1 MTAGISLP
9 SFGSRA
15 SGLWLTLFMLAPTI
29 LPALSSATPVEVL
42 YGPEDKPL
50 DRVVALYHRAHRYL
64 YVAVYGLSNPGAV
77 EALVAAKK
85 RGVDVRIMPIASGWT
100 TRNNGQPLMH
110 CDWQAFPFG

>member
-50 DRVVALYHRAHRYL
+50 DRVVALYHPSSASVPLRC
-64 YVAVYGLSNPGAV
+64 
-77 EALVAAKK
+77 
-85 RGVDVRIMPIASGWT
+85 GVW
-100 TRNNGQPLMH
+100 LE
-110 CDWQAFPFG
+110 